1 MKKILQLILLLL
13 TGMAIAQSGDPK
25 VDALLQ
31 QLKEQQKAPGK
42 ITFKMKGKTYT
53 EIGSFMEDTKKRF
66 VISSHLTLDSTPDS
80 SISFVIPSKK
90 SGSYSIED
98 KKSGVLVINGKV
110 YQIRGNIT
118 VNISGK
124 KISGSFIGELF
135 EIPNN
140 KAKASDQTSGVIQG
154 NFQN

>member
-98 KKSGVLVINGKV
+98 KKSGVLVISGKV

>member
-1 MKKILQLILLLL
+1 MKKIIVLIFALINGL
-13 TGMAIAQSGDPK
+13 AIAQSGDPK
-25 VDALLQ
+25 VDSLLQ

-42 ITFKMKGKTYT
+42 ITFKIKGKTYT
-53 EIGSFMEDTKKRF
+53 EVGAFMEDAKKRF
-66 VISSHLTLDSTPDS
+66 IISSHLTLDSTPDS
-80 SISFVIPSKK
+80 SISLVIPSKK

-98 KKSGVLVINGKV
+98 KKSGVLVKNGKV
-110 YQIRGNIT
+110 YQIRGNVTLNIT
-118 VNISGK
+118 GK